1 MKILMVHPHDIYSTK
16 EPWTVR
22 ITAIAQKLAEK
33 GNEVKLVY
41 FPLPEKER
49 GTINKK
55 NFKFEVIPFKRR
67 KWAVFKNIFLM
78 CKLARWADV
87 IHFQKCFAIASIPS
101 LFAAYFTGKPIHYDW
116 DDWEYQ
122 IYLFSPPSKV
132 YGHYLNL
139 LERTIPM
146 LVDTVSV
153 SSEGIR
159 KLALGLGLNEK
170 RIFDSH
176 VGADLEEFS
185 PDISGKGIRKK
196 YGIPSFKPIVEYL
209 GQLHGA
215 QYAELL
221 IKAAKKLIDNKTNA
235 SFMIVGWGV
244 EAHKLTALAEHLGIS
259 DRIIFTGYITHDE
272 VPKYLAAANIAV
284 ACFENNEIT
293 RCKSPLKIVEYL
305 AAGKAIVASDTG
317 DVKKMVGDAGILVK
331 AGDADA
337 LAKGIQILLR
347 NKKLRKALEKKARK
361 RAEEEYNWDVTA
373 DNLLKAYESAIK
385 MRKHKI

>member
-1 MKILMVHPHDIYSTK
+1 MKILLVHPHDIYSTK

-33 GNEVKLVY
+33 GHEVKLVY

-49 GTINKK
+49 GIVNKN
-55 NFKFEVIPFKRR
+55 NFNFEVIPFKRR

-78 CKLARWADV
+78 HRLARWADI
-87 IHFQKCFAIASIPS
+87 IHFQKCFAIASFPS
-101 LFAAYFTGKPIHYDW
+101 LFSAYFTGKPIHYDW

-122 IYLFSPPSKV
+122 IYLFSPPSKI
-132 YGHYLNL
+132 YGRYLNM
-139 LERTIPM
+139 LERTVPK
-146 LVDTVSV
+146 LADTVSV
-153 SSEGIR
+153 ASEGIK
-159 KLALGLGLNEK
+159 KLTRSLGIEEK
-170 RIFDSH
+170 RIFDAH
-176 VGADLEEFS
+176 VGANLKEFN
-185 PDISGKGIRKK
+185 PKISGVEIRKK
-196 YGIPSFKPIVEYL
+196 YKIPSSKQIVIYL

-215 QYAELL
+215 QYAELF
-221 IKAAKKLIDNKTNA
+221 ISAAKKIIEEKANA
-235 SFMIVGWGV
+235 VFMVVGWGT
-244 EAHKLTALAEHLGIS
+244 EAHRLTSLAEQLEIS
-259 DRIIFTGYITHDE
+259 DKIIFTGYVTHDE
-272 VPKYLAAANIAV
+272 VPKYLAAADIAV
-284 ACFENNEIT
+284 ACFEDNEIT

-317 DVKKMVGDAGILVK
+317 EMKKMLGNAGIIVK
-331 AGDADA
+331 AGDSDS
-337 LAKGIQILLR
+337 LAKSIQILLC